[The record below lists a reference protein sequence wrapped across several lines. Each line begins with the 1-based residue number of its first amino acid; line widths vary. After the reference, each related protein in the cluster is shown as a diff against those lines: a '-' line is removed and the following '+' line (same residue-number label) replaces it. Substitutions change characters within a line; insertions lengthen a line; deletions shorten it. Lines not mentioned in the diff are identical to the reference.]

1 MTMDAAAVTVTE
13 APRDHAGVGA
23 VYRVE
28 ITKIRA
34 QLLPRAAAVICLI
47 APFAFAIFINTQ
59 SSVPAD
65 SLFGRWVQS
74 SGFAIPF
81 VLLGFAGIA
90 GFPLIASV
98 VAGDIFASEDR
109 QSTWKTVLT
118 RSCSRGEVF
127 VGKTLAAHDV
137 LRRDG
142 CPARASAARSRAC
155 SSSGASPWSGSRA
168 RCSTRPERSR

>member
-1 MTMDAAAVTVTE
+1 MSVAVDAAD
-13 APRDHAGVGA
+13 APRERAGVGA

-28 ITKIRA
+28 VAKIRA
-34 QLLPRAAAVICLI
+34 QLLPRAAALICLL

-65 SLFGRWVQS
+65 SLFGRGVQS

-98 VAGDIFASEDR
+98 VAGDIFSSEDR

-118 RSCSRGEVF
+118 RSCSRGQIF
-127 VGKTLAAHDV
+127 VGKTLAAMTFSV
-137 LRRDG
+137 
-142 CPARASAARSRAC
+142 
-155 SSSGASPWSGSRA
+155 
-168 RCSTRPERSR
+168 

>member
-34 QLLPRAAAVICLI
+34 QLLPRAAAVICLSR
-47 APFAFAIFINTQ
+47 PSRSR
-59 SSVPAD
+59 SSSTRKRPVPAD

-81 VLLGFAGIA
+81 VVLGFAGIA

-118 RSCSRGEVF
+118 RSCSRGEIF
-127 VGKTLAAHDV
+127 VGKTLAAMTFSVAMVALLARQQHGRGHA
-137 LRRDG
+137 RRAD
-142 CPARASAARSRAC
+142 
-155 SSSGASPWSGSRA
+155 ASP
-168 RCSTRPERSR
+168 